1 MRVGYDFIQNN
12 DPFFLSIFGTNVY
25 RLYLDKAG

>member
-1 MRVGYDFIQNN
+1 MCVGYDFIQNN
-12 DPFFLSIFGTNVY
+12 DPFLSIFGIDAY